1 MSLSR
6 QKVQVQ
12 AVVHERYMCIY
23 SDDMC
28 VFFSQCVCAYM
39 YVCKEDVM

>member
-28 VFFSQCVCAYM
+28 VYFSLSVCVCAYV
-39 YVCKEDVM
+39 YVKRT